1 MSNKET
7 ILVVDDEED
16 IQDLLEF
23 NLKSEGYK
31 VLKATTGEEGL
42 ALAQTRSPDLV
53 LLDLMLPG
61 IQGLDICR
69 ILKNDNRTKFIPVLM
84 ITAKG
89 EEVDVVRGLEIGAD
103 DYITKPFSPS
113 VVSARVKGVL
123 RRIRRGPV
131 DTGSMIRVENI
142 LINPGKREVL
152 VGDDRVDLTNTEF
165 KVLHL
170 FARQPGWVF
179 TRDQIVQAVHGDGY
193 PVTDR
198 SVDVQIVGLRK
209 KLNDSGN
216 LIETVRGVGYRFKE
230 L

>member
-1 MSNKET
+1 MAQKESVL
-7 ILVVDDEED
+7 IVDDEED

-23 NLKSEGYK
+23 NLTASGFR
-31 VLKATTGEEGL
+31 VLRALTGEEGL
-42 ALAQTRSPDLV
+42 AVAQSKNPDLV

-61 IQGLDICR
+61 IQGIDICR
-69 ILKNDNRTKFIPVLM
+69 ILKNDIRTKHIPIVM

-89 EEVDVVRGLEIGAD
+89 EEGDVVKGLEIGAD
-103 DYITKPFSPS
+103 DYVTKPFSPS
-113 VVSARVKGVL
+113 VLIARVKGVM
-123 RRIRRGPV
+123 RRMRRGP
-131 DTGSMIRVENI
+131 TETNATIRFENV
-142 LINPGKREVL
+142 LINPGKREVF
-152 VGDDRVDLTNTEF
+152 VESAKVDLTNTEF

-209 KLNDSGN
+209 KLNEAGN